1 LFGGKAISQGA
12 VVSKTIET
20 TQVYLVGAGPGD
32 PELLTVK
39 AWQVIQK
46 ADILVYDRLVGEE
59 ILDLASAATQRFF
72 VGKESGRHPVPQHKI
87 NSLLVGLASPGRTVV
102 RLKGGDPFIFG
113 RGSEEAEELRNHDI
127 PYEVIP
133 GITSASGCLAEVGV
147 PLTHRGMATSVRLVT
162 GHRKA
167 DESLDLNWKSL
178 ADPDTTLVFYMA
190 LANLPEISERLI
202 EAGLAPDTPAAAI
215 RGGTLPGQQLC
226 TGTLADIARRVAEA
240 GLVPPALIVI
250 GQVASFARDC
260 GNRPADITAEFAAFV
275 REAGHA

>member
-1 LFGGKAISQGA
+1 M
-12 VVSKTIET
+12 SKTIET

-39 AWQVIQK
+39 AWQAIQK

-59 ILDLASAATQRFF
+59 ILDLAPAAAQRFF

-226 TGTLADIARRVAEA
+226 TGTLADISQRVAEA

-250 GQVASFARDC
+250 GQVASFARDR
-260 GNRPADITAEFAAFV
+260 GNRPVDITAEFAAFV